1 MLESRPLVRMPRICA
16 GTCFLLRKCDGDEH
30 HNHQMQALSLEGY
43 AMLQLRCSFNLR
55 LWSFPYSWNNYCTLY
70 YGIK

>member
-1 MLESRPLVRMPRICA
+1 MLESRHLERMPSFSA
-16 GTCFLLRKCDGDEH
+16 GTCFLIWKCDRDEH
-30 HNHQMQALSLEGY
+30 HDHQMQALSLEGY